1 MLAFWARPLG
11 VAQRIFHNVR
21 QALCRGVR
29 GNVTEVIED
38 EDKVD
43 YVAGWSKSICEK
55 KLMKAYM

>member
-1 MLAFWARPLG
+1 MFAFWARPLG
-11 VAQRIFHNVR
+11 VAQRVFHNVR

-43 YVAGWSKSICEK
+43 YVAG
-55 KLMKAYM
+55 